1 MPASGATL
9 ATSSAE
15 EVVPA
20 DEPHAHG
27 ERTSAAPT
35 HPYVSVLHPGMM
47 VWIIGLP
54 HKAGRVPRPFERP
67 AAFSAA
73 ISQTAARPLRNLSR
87 GSRKKLL
94 RGCLELPSLPVGKK
108 LAPVADM
115 GIRRPLVLTLFA
127 LEVGVAC
134 DVPSNRAGVDPW
146 SADFDASTSGAS
158 GEGPGEASSNM
169 PVQAAVRAS
178 GEAGSAPSCDVENAD
193 GGSFVSLAVPLGKPL
208 DPNASDP
215 LPLGDAGSGTSPPG
229 WHFYQIDGAVCRDG
243 SSNGIYVQYSAVAS
257 KKLMIYLEGGGACM
271 SPHFCDHNPANI
283 HQFFHGG
290 PTQGE
295 SFSAV
300 LLSNMTDFVLQQPY
314 TTGIFDDTNGANPF
328 QGWNRVYVPYC
339 TGDVHFGA
347 APNVMM
353 DDGLGNTKQQQF
365 VGYSNMQR
373 FIARVVPTFP
383 DVDQVVL
390 TGTSAGGLG
399 AALNYGLVQDSFGSV
414 PVTVVDDS
422 GPAFLDPMYLA
433 TCLQKELREL
443 WGWDGSLPSDCQEC
457 RQPDGG
463 GLMNVVQYWLRK
475 YPRARIGLISSIHD
489 QIFRLF
495 YSAGTNDCASSD
507 PNILS
512 GLGLQGGDPPDY
524 PGPLFAQALDSLRT
538 TYSCTGSFGSYYI
551 GGSDPDASTS
561 NGSIDTLHM
570 HTFRDRFYAPLA
582 GGVTLAKW
590 TSDFVSGAPLTDV
603 GP

>member
-1 MPASGATL
+1 
-9 ATSSAE
+9 
-15 EVVPA
+15 
-20 DEPHAHG
+20 
-27 ERTSAAPT
+27 
-35 HPYVSVLHPGMM
+35 M
-47 VWIIGLP
+47 V
-54 HKAGRVPRPFERP
+54 
-67 AAFSAA
+67 
-73 ISQTAARPLRNLSR
+73 
-87 GSRKKLL
+87 
-94 RGCLELPSLPVGKK
+94 
-108 LAPVADM
+108 
-115 GIRRPLVLTLFA
+115 IRRPLFLMLLA

-134 DVPSNRAGVDPW
+134 DVSSHPAGVVPGSGDTDAAPTNVAPW
-146 SADFDASTSGAS
+146 SGDIDAARANVAPWSGDIDASF
-158 GEGPGEASSNM
+158 
-169 PVQAAVRAS
+169 
-178 GEAGSAPSCDVENAD
+178 AD
-193 GGSFVSLAVPLGKPL
+193 GQSVRGNSDSGSFVSLAVPLGKPL
-208 DPNASDP
+208 DPNANDP
-215 LPLGDAGSGTSPPG
+215 LPLGDAGSGATPPG

-243 SSNGIYVQYSAVAS
+243 SSNGIYVQYSSVAS

-283 HQFFHGG
+283 HQFFQGG
-290 PTQGE
+290 QTQGE

-300 LLSNMTDFVLQQPY
+300 LLSNMNDFVLQQPY
-314 TTGIFDDTNGANPF
+314 TTGIFDDTNAANPF

-347 APNVMM
+347 APNVKM
-353 DDGLGNTKQQQF
+353 DDGLGNTTQQQF

-433 TCLQKELREL
+433 TCLQKELRDL
-443 WGWDGSLPSDCQEC
+443 WGWDASLPSDCQDC

-463 GLMNVVQYWLRK
+463 GLMNIVQYWLRK
-475 YPRARIGLISSIHD
+475 YPGARIGLISSIHD

-495 YSAGTNDCASSD
+495 YSAGTNDCASND

-538 TYSCTGSFGSYYI
+538 TYSSTGSFGSYYI
-551 GGSDPDASTS
+551 GASDPDASTS

-590 TSDFVSGAPLTDV
+590 TSDFVSGAALTDV